1 MSNNSP
7 ERYIAANKGNYLNLV
22 IDDFYISKGTLK
34 VYQDIFPTL
43 LSERYGLKIVVIYE
57 QKILHGKNG
66 RS

>member
-1 MSNNSP
+1 MSNNSS

-22 IDDFYISKGTLK
+22 IDDFYISKEMLK
-34 VYQDIFPTL
+34 VYQDICPTL

-66 RS
+66 RP